1 MGSLPNLTDLHSEK
15 AERRDNERE
24 RDLARER
31 ARELEFSR
39 EREKD
44 RLPIFIHQVGKIIF
58 FIFFSFLSFCYVVCF
73 VEFIIV

>member
-1 MGSLPNLTDLHSEK
+1 MGSLPNLNDLHSEK

-24 RDLARER
+24 RELARER

-44 RLPIFIHQVGKIIF
+44 RLPIFIHQVGKIVFLF
-58 FIFFSFLSFCYVVCF
+58 FFYLLCGLFC
-73 VEFIIV
+73 

>member
-1 MGSLPNLTDLHSEK
+1 MGSLPNLNDLHSEK
-15 AERRDNERE
+15 AERRDNERDRE
-24 RDLARER
+24 LARER

-58 FIFFSFLSFCYVVCF
+58 FSFFLFVMSFVLLWIHYSVT
-73 VEFIIV
+73 